1 MSENDRRKRLRY
13 RAWHRGTKESD
24 IILGTFADAKL
35 PSLENDGLDAFE
47 ALLDVPDPVIYD
59 WVTGRV
65 PVPDEMVTP
74 LIRELLAFKINL

>member
-1 MSENDRRKRLRY
+1 MAEDARRKRMRY

-35 PSLENDGLDAFE
+35 PDLDAAGLDAFE

-59 WVTGRV
+59 WVTRRA
-65 PVPDEMVTP
+65 PVPDEMDTP
-74 LIRELLAFKINL
+74 LMRDLLAFQIKL

>member
-1 MSENDRRKRLRY
+1 MLEDARRKRLRY

-24 IILGTFADAKL
+24 IILGSFADAKL
-35 PSLENDGLDAFE
+35 ATLDDAELDAFE

-65 PVPDEMVTP
+65 PVPDEMDTP
-74 LIRELLAFKINL
+74 LIRELLAFKIEL

>member
-24 IILGTFADAKL
+24 IILGAFADAKL

-65 PVPDEMVTP
+65 PVPDEMDTP